1 MSKDPT
7 IIPNWS
13 TFSTMAAMYIK
24 MELFEKA
31 QECLKKAEGRILG
44 RDKVPFH
51 YLLSL
56 YGSVGNKDEVYRV
69 WNNYKSMFPSIPNLG
84 YHAIISSLVRMDDIE
99 GAEKLYEEW
108 VSVRPSDDSR
118 IGNLL
123 ISWYLKKG
131 KSDKVFSFF
140 KHMSE
145 GGGCPN
151 STTWELLSEGHI
163 AEKRVSEALSCLEK
177 AFTTSDSKSWKPKPI
192 KLAAFLKLC
201 QDEDDMESAKV
212 LSELLRK
219 PGYHND
225 EAYAALISKD
235 EPSNR
240 TERYITSKLRT
251 EIFIYCSERIAIPH
265 DKKNSCGYLLF

>member
-84 YHAIISSLVRMDDIE
+84 YHAVMSSLVRMNDME
-99 GAEKLYEEW
+99 GA
-108 VSVRPSDDSR
+108 
-118 IGNLL
+118 
-123 ISWYLKKG
+123 KKTLRG
-131 KSDKVFSFF
+131 MGFCKV
-140 KHMSE
+140 
-145 GGGCPN
+145 
-151 STTWELLSEGHI
+151 
-163 AEKRVSEALSCLEK
+163 V
-177 AFTTSDSKSWKPKPI
+177 
-192 KLAAFLKLC
+192 
-201 QDEDDMESAKV
+201 
-212 LSELLRK
+212 
-219 PGYHND
+219 
-225 EAYAALISKD
+225 
-235 EPSNR
+235 
-240 TERYITSKLRT
+240 
-251 EIFIYCSERIAIPH
+251 
-265 DKKNSCGYLLF
+265 